1 MNWYLSSAQTP
12 NSLQVSMG
20 GGYSPDI
27 KTIIE
32 AHANT
37 TIEQLKIF
45 KKCTNYSIA
54 IRAINIVF
62 LFNYCLPN
70 KSNSLATTRL

>member
-1 MNWYLSSAQTP
+1 
-12 NSLQVSMG
+12 MG

-32 AHANT
+32 RML
-37 TIEQLKIF
+37 IREQLKIF
-45 KKCTNYSIA
+45 SKKMHELLNSNPCNCI
-54 IRAINIVF
+54 

-70 KSNSLATTRL
+70 KSNSLATTSVINRLHHPYHHSYDALTCLR